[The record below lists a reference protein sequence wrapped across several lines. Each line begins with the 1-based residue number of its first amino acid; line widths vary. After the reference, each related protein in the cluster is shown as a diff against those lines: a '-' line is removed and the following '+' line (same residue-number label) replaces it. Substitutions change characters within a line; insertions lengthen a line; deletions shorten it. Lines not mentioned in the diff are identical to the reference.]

1 MTYWEAAS
9 WIIGIVLFDHYVCGW
24 IRRTLNTALSAT
36 VLGGYPETHGWL
48 HIVDVDARAHARAHK
63 AREGFP
69 NSFQNPKIPLP
80 GGLHLHATTSGRNCH
95 RDVNPRFCRSGLT
108 PRADAVVEASDGDGR
123 RRTTKQGRC
132 RALGRALRL
141 GARLSLRRWLG
152 HESNC
157 SFLIRRLRPGLR
169 QNSSSCS
176 RSPIRT
182 YHLFPRPESGRDPC
196 YAGWYR
202 GAL

>member
-1 MTYWEAAS
+1 MAPCAS
-9 WIIGIVLFDHYVCGW
+9 SACAPAGRPLSTSLRTEPRKLTRGR
-24 IRRTLNTALSAT
+24 IRPARVSRTVFRIQKS
-36 VLGGYPETHGWL
+36 
-48 HIVDVDARAHARAHK
+48 
-63 AREGFP
+63 
-69 NSFQNPKIPLP
+69 PLP
-80 GGLHLHATTSGRNCH
+80 GALHLQATTSGRNCH

-182 YHLFPRPESGRDPC
+182 YHLFLATRIRERPMLRRMVPSSPLTIS
-196 YAGWYR
+196 ASNFSNSK
-202 GAL
+202 A

>member
-1 MTYWEAAS
+1 MTDFGNRCWPALPKVSQQRGDE
-9 WIIGIVLFDHYVCGW
+9 L
-24 IRRTLNTALSAT
+24 RTEPRELTRGRTRPARVSRT
-36 VLGGYPETHGWL
+36 VFR
-48 HIVDVDARAHARAHK
+48 IQK
-63 AREGFP
+63 
-69 NSFQNPKIPLP
+69 SPLP
-80 GGLHLHATTSGRNCH
+80 GALHLQATTSGRNCH

-182 YHLFPRPESGRDPC
+182 YHLFLATRIRERPMLRRMVPSSPLTIS
-196 YAGWYR
+196 ASNFSNSK
-202 GAL
+202 A